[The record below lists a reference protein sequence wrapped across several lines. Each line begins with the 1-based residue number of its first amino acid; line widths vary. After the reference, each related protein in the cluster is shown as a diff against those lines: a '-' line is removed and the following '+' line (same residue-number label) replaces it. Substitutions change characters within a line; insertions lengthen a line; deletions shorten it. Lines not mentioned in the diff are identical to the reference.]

1 MTNTHTHTDRRIR
14 DTQASWSRLFAK
26 KQSLHS
32 RYRHTKFIRRH
43 SATLASHS
51 STLLTEKN
59 CWAIKLIVL
68 VKHWLKTG
76 STRTFPGSSLWL
88 AHITVTFSTHLLSCE
103 VSVFQYFIEK
113 EKIILEEKEK
123 IDVFYKNEYRKLV
136 GWLLVLAISQHKK
149 PYRSFLAQVSYVRR
163 CGLCYKISQV
173 VFVYNCQMKIRPGN
187 SKELPNLSLQLS
199 AILVSLTLQVSNPV

>member
-1 MTNTHTHTDRRIR
+1 M
-14 DTQASWSRLFAK
+14 
-26 KQSLHS
+26 
-32 RYRHTKFIRRH
+32 
-43 SATLASHS
+43 
-51 STLLTEKN
+51 
-59 CWAIKLIVL
+59 
-68 VKHWLKTG
+68 
-76 STRTFPGSSLWL
+76 
-88 AHITVTFSTHLLSCE
+88 
-103 VSVFQYFIEK
+103 FQYFIEK

>member
-1 MTNTHTHTDRRIR
+1 MTNKHTHRQPRIR

-32 RYRHTKFIRRH
+32 RYRHTKFIRHH

-88 AHITVTFSTHLLSCE
+88 THITVAFSTHLLSCE
-103 VSVFQYFIEK
+103 VTEEFQCFIKK
-113 EKIILEEKEK
+113 EKIILEEIEK
-123 IDVFYKNEYRKLV
+123 IDVFYKNEYRKKLLV
-136 GWLLVLAISQHKK
+136 GCG
-149 PYRSFLAQVSYVRR
+149 FLS
-163 CGLCYKISQV
+163 
-173 VFVYNCQMKIRPGN
+173 
-187 SKELPNLSLQLS
+187 
-199 AILVSLTLQVSNPV
+199 